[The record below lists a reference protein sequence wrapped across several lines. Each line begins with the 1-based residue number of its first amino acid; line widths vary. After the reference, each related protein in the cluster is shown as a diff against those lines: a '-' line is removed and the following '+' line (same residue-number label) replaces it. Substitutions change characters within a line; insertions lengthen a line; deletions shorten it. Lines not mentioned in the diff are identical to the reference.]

1 MSISEHD
8 TEPEPVVQTT
18 LNAIFFSMELS
29 RSSWMI
35 TSISPGGGERMSRHV
50 LKAGDV
56 AGLLDRLSQL
66 REKASKRTGNE
77 YPFVAVQ
84 EAGLDGFWIHRMLE
98 QQGIESHVV
107 DSASIA
113 TSRRRRRIKTDRM
126 DGEMLLRALLAYK
139 RGDPR
144 VCAMVRPPT
153 PDEEDRRQNSRERK
167 ALVVERVKIVNRIK
181 GLLFCQGVVGFE
193 PIKRDRRKC
202 FEELRT
208 GDGQP
213 LRPHLKAEIG
223 RMLDRIELILVQM
236 KAIEA
241 TRDEL
246 IASAPAEHDALVSA
260 ASLMQLKGIGP
271 DFAEV
276 LWAEGLYRHFDNRRQ
291 LASYAGL
298 TPTPWQSGS
307 ISREQGVSMAG
318 NPRLRTVMVQ
328 ISWFWLLH
336 QPTSALSR
344 WFQERVRLDGGR
356 RRKPAVIAL
365 ARKLLIALWKF
376 VRHGVVIEGAIV
388 KPA

>member
-1 MSISEHD
+1 MNICDHD
-8 TEPEPVVQTT
+8 TEPEPAVQTT

-50 LKAGDV
+50 LRAGDV
-56 AGLLDRLSQL
+56 AGLMDRLSQL
-66 REKASKRTGNE
+66 REKARKRTGSE

-84 EAGLDGFWIHRMLE
+84 EAGLDGFWIHRVLE
-98 QQGIESHVV
+98 QHGIESHVV

-126 DGEMLLRALLAYK
+126 DGEMLLRALLSYK

-144 VCAMVRPPT
+144 FCAMVRPPS
-153 PDEEDRRQNSRERK
+153 PEEEDRRQNSRERK

-193 PIKRDRRKC
+193 PLKRYRRKR
-202 FEELRT
+202 FEEIRT

-213 LRPHLKAEIG
+213 LRPHLKAEIE
-223 RMLDRIELILVQM
+223 RMLDRIELILAQM

-246 IASAPAEHDALVSA
+246 VASAPVDQDMPVTA

-344 WFQERVRLDGGR
+344 WFQERVKLDGENPLSLHL
-356 RRKPAVIAL
+356 PASC
-365 ARKLLIALWKF
+365 
-376 VRHGVVIEGAIV
+376 
-388 KPA
+388 